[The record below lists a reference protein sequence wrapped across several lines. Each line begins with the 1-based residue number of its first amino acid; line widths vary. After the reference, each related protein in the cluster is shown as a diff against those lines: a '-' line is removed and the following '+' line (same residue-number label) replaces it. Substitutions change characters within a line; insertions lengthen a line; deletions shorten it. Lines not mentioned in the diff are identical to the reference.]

1 MKKTALLFIFFSAIL
16 FSCEKNNDADDFIL
30 KFYGDAYE
38 DIGYSIASADNSYFI
53 TGQFTQ
59 IIRNVPNYI
68 SSSSKKM
75 AVIKVDNDGNTIKK
89 TSLGGKLAAVGAK
102 VIILSDGSAV
112 AAGYVIDSVTLTKD
126 IYIVKLTSEGDP
138 VKEKIFAATGNQYVN
153 DIVRTEEGFLL
164 LGTTDVKRDNS
175 TEGFGNAAGKKD
187 VLLMRLND
195 NLELIAVPTP
205 LGYVGNDEGVAIKPA
220 VNGGYIVVG
229 TTDRSDKRVA
239 ADQAGTNIFLF
250 RVNSDKTLTEVAI
263 IGGPK
268 NETATDFEVTNEGYL
283 IAGSTGTEGTDQIG
297 CVWKM
302 PVDIFAMPEFSRE
315 IDLNGEE
322 VANVTYSVKAL
333 CKYKS
338 SSYLLAG
345 QHGTGLSSRML
356 IFSIDAYGNLAQ
368 DKIKIAGGTGTQS
381 ANDVISDE
389 SGNIIAIGRNS
400 YENNSMIT
408 FLKFRF

>member
-1 MKKTALLFIFFSAIL
+1 MKKTALLLILLSVIL
-16 FSCEKNNDADDFIL
+16 FSCEKSNDADDFIL

-38 DIGYSIASADNSYFI
+38 DIGYSIASTDNGYFI
-53 TGQFTQ
+53 AGQFTQ
-59 IIRNVPNYI
+59 ITRNVPNYI
-68 SSSSKKM
+68 SSSSRKM
-75 AVIKVDNDGNTIKK
+75 AVIKVDNEGNTIKK
-89 TSLGGKLAAVGAK
+89 TTLGGKLAAVGSK

-112 AAGYVIDSVTLTKD
+112 AAGYVTDSVTLTKD
-126 IYIVKLTSEGDP
+126 IYIVKLTSDGEP
-138 VKEKIFAATGNQYVN
+138 VKEKIFTATGNQYVN
-153 DIVRTEEGFLL
+153 DIVKTDEGFLV
-164 LGTTDVKRDNS
+164 LGTTDVKRDNA

-187 VLLMRLND
+187 VLLMRINTD
-195 NLELIAVPTP
+195 LELIATPSP

-220 VNGGYIVVG
+220 VNGGYIVIG

-250 RVNSDKTLTEVAI
+250 RVNSDKTLTEIAI
-263 IGGPK
+263 IGGAK
-268 NETATDFEVTNEGYL
+268 SETATDFEVTDDGYL

-302 PVDIFAMPEFSRE
+302 PADIFSLPEFSRE
-315 IDLNGEE
+315 IDLNGD

-333 CKYKS
+333 CKYKTA
-338 SSYLLAG
+338 SYLLAG

-356 IFSIDAYGNLAQ
+356 VFAIDAYGNLSG

-381 ANDVISDE
+381 ANDVISDD
-389 SGNIIAIGRNS
+389 SGNIVAIGRNS